1 MAGFG
6 VEGVVVFFLAFAGLC
21 RVWGHPACGPRVSPW
36 VVRCVVGGGLVL
48 SRRVFCCVV
57 GYALLP
63 GGVGEVASGDTRPAR
78 YALRPAGVPVGCSLR
93 GWWGDLAWS
102 WGLCFAA

>member
-1 MAGFG
+1 VVGFG
-6 VEGVVVFFLAFAGLC
+6 VEGVVVFFWAFAGLC

-36 VVRCVVGGGLVL
+36 VVR
-48 SRRVFCCVV
+48 CVV